1 MNQHRPNNHFRPEE
15 RRPEHLP
22 PPHTGSIVNRVYES
36 SGPAGKLRGTAQDLV
51 ARYLYHAREAGMR
64 GDAVATQACLQYA
77 EHYRRIM
84 NRIMDRIM
92 DGAGRVDRGR

>member
-1 MNQHRPNNHFRPEE
+1 MNQHRPNNQFRPEE
-15 RRPEHLP
+15 RRPAHLSP
-22 PPHTGSIVNRVYES
+22 WHTGSIVNRVYES

-64 GDAVATQACLQYA
+64 GDAVAMQACLQYA

-84 NRIMDRIM
+84 DRIM
-92 DGAGRVDRGR
+92 DEASVGRFDRGR